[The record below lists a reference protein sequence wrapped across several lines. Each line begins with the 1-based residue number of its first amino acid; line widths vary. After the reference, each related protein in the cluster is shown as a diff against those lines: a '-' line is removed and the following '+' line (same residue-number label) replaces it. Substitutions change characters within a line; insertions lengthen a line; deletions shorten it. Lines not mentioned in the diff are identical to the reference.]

1 MWGSGRE
8 LQPPRPHF
16 YAWHVWKWCAF
27 TARLHYCSIT
37 IDNVSMA
44 SVKCGGSTTNRRL
57 LPRSDCMT
65 GTAQHGWGGS
75 GRGCSDSL
83 SHKNSWIAVCSEN
96 SNETK
101 CISTLARRITN
112 LPETRGKSF
121 LSFHLSIHSVIE
133 GHRSRAPSAA
143 LFLRH
148 GKSFNF
154 FCSHCLHF

>member
-65 GTAQHGWGGS
+65 VTAQHEWGGS
-75 GRGCSDSL
+75 GSGCSDSL

-143 LFLRH
+143 LF
-148 GKSFNF
+148 KAWKIV
-154 FCSHCLHF
+154 